1 MKFIYLVSNKNYM
14 DDLFLIVII
23 VLVLVIVVV
32 LLIMRN
38 QKDKKEFESQLKSDY
53 HKPGVHDTDIGENER
68 L

>member
-1 MKFIYLVSNKNYM
+1 M
-14 DDLFLIVII
+14 DELFLIVII
-23 VLVLVIVVV
+23 VLVLVILVVF
-32 LLIMRN
+32 LIVRN